1 MEQQLKL
8 LIYLHAYTFHITTY
22 DLAFLGT
29 IFIGLTF
36 TLLLCFTKRINQAA
50 NRFLGVALATIVLWM
65 AWVLGID
72 IRLGTYFPRWSWL
85 PLQYSLALGPLI
97 YFYVLKIIRPEYKF
111 HRKDLLHFS
120 PLLLEQG
127 VLILEVK
134 ESIKT
139 GAATY
144 DTHIFQYLNPVLQ
157 LLAFISVITYLYW
170 CHKLIESYY
179 QRLKFND
186 GDRYRYELRWLHRLL
201 AGFGLLWL
209 LWIPYAAV
217 DYFYYHHQ
225 PGIYVYYPLCLLLAV
240 IFTRIAIVVY
250 LRPEVSAPVG
260 APSFQKPLLPTEL
273 KQRGTWLKNA
283 MKADLYYQN
292 PELSLSSL
300 AGKLELTTHELSR
313 IINTVLKKSFNDFIN
328 EYRVGGVVQK
338 MQDPAYDHITLLG
351 IAYESGFNSKS
362 TFNRIFKQM
371 TGKSP
376 VEYKTDLKKEFPSY
390 NLRRQTQFAMVIS
403 YQQTTPKWSYEKLN
417 RNFMLRNYLKIAWR
431 NTLHNKVYSMLNIV
445 GLATGMAV
453 ALLIGLWVINQ
464 YSYDRFLPGYKQL
477 YQVEMNLTSQ
487 HDGTH
492 TQTSIALPL
501 TDVLRKEI
509 PGIKYVAESDNIGQM
524 NHGLLVG
531 DKKLYLGG
539 GAVGADFFKIFQYPF
554 VKGNANSALKDLYS
568 IVLTEST
575 AKALFG
581 DADPVGKYVR
591 FDNSQNMTVTGVI
604 RDIPANATLQFNYLV
619 PFAYS
624 EATQGWIKDGRTR
637 WTYNSFSGYVA
648 LEPGTTYGQI
658 APKIRDIVDKRSLEM
673 RSSKPEV
680 FLHPL
685 KDWHLYNDF
694 KNGKAVGGFVEYVRL
709 FSIIGMLVLVIACI
723 NFMNLSTARS
733 EKRAREVGVRKAIGS
748 ARIDLVYQFLTE
760 SVLVTFISFLLGL
773 LLVQLALP
781 AFNTLTGTT
790 IHIPY
795 GNIGFWCIM
804 IIFVL
809 FTGLIAGS
817 RPAFYL
823 SSFNPVKVLKGS
835 IQAGKAATL
844 PRKILVVVQFT
855 CSIALIISTVI
866 VYQQI
871 QYVKN
876 RPTGYSADRLVMTDM
891 TDDLSQ
897 HYEALKND
905 LLSSGLVEGVASST
919 SPATQVYSHFSLEK
933 WPGKNAGDEE
943 VNIGAIWV
951 SDDYFKTLGMAF
963 AGGHN
968 FTGDWKSDTLNVIVN
983 EAMVRRIGLKD
994 PVNQLITINFNP
1006 KPVRIIG
1013 VVKDALMDSPYSP
1026 VEPVVFGH
1034 NPFGSVVTY
1043 RLAKNVNTHT
1053 AIDKI
1058 GQLFEKYNPAY
1069 PYQYKFVNDEYE
1081 HKFNLEVLV
1090 GKLAGVFAGL
1100 AIFISCL
1107 GLFGLAAYVAEQRT
1121 KEIGIRKVLGASIAQ
1136 VWLMLSRDFIVL
1148 VVISCAI
1155 ASPVAF
1161 YYLHNWLQKYTYRIS
1176 IGAGVFIASGIAA
1189 IVITLVTI
1197 SFQAIK
1203 AALANPVKSLRS
1215 E

>member
-1 MEQQLKL
+1 M
-8 LIYLHAYTFHITTY
+8 
-22 DLAFLGT
+22 
-29 IFIGLTF
+29 
-36 TLLLCFTKRINQAA
+36 A
-50 NRFLGVALATIVLWM
+50 NRFISLALVTIVLWI
-65 AWVLGID
+65 ARILGID
-72 IRLGTYFPRWSWL
+72 TGLSAYFPHWSRL
-85 PLQYSLALGPLI
+85 PLQFSLALGPLI
-97 YFYVLKIIRPEYKF
+97 YFYVLKITRPEYKF
-111 HRKDLLHFS
+111 RRKDLLHFS
-120 PLLLEQG
+120 PLVLEQG
-127 VLILEVK
+127 ALLLEIK
-134 ESIKT
+134 ESIRT
-139 GAATY
+139 EAATY
-144 DTHIFQYLNPVLQ
+144 DTLTFHQLNPMLQ
-157 LLAFISVITYLYW
+157 LLAFISVSMYLYLSFR
-170 CHKLIESYY
+170 LIERFYH
-179 QRLKFND
+179 RLKFNNLS
-186 GDRYRYELRWLHRLL
+186 DRYRYQLRWLHRLL
-201 AGFGLLWL
+201 AGFGLVWL
-209 LWIPYAAV
+209 LWIPYVAL
-217 DYFYYHHQ
+217 DYFYHHNQ
-225 PGIYVYYPLCLLLAV
+225 LGVPAYYSLYLVLAV
-240 IFTRIAIVVY
+240 IFIRIAIVAF
-250 LRPEVSAPVG
+250 LREDIKVPDPVPLVSRPSPPG
-260 APSFQKPLLPTEL
+260 AL
-273 KQRGTWLKNA
+273 KQKGIWLKKSMELN
-283 MKADLYYQN
+283 LFYQD
-292 PELSLSSL
+292 PELSLGSL
-300 AGKLELTTHELSR
+300 AAKLNMHPHELSR
-313 IINTVLKKSFNDFIN
+313 IVNEALGKNFNDFIN
-328 EYRVGGVVQK
+328 EYRIREVTRK
-338 MQDPAYDHITLLG
+338 MQDPACDRLTLLG
-351 IAYESGFNSKS
+351 IAFESGFNSKA
-362 TFNRIFKQM
+362 TFNRTFRQM
-371 TGKSP
+371 TRKSP
-376 VEYKTDLKKEFPSY
+376 KEYKNDLKKERSTY
-390 NLRRQTQFAMVIS
+390 HLRPYSQSAAIILRHEA
-403 YQQTTPKWSYEKLN
+403 TPMWSFEKLN
-417 RNFMLRNYLKIAWR
+417 RNYMFRNYLKIAWR

-445 GLATGMAV
+445 GLAAGMAV
-453 ALLIGLWVINQ
+453 TLLIGLWVINQ

-487 HDGTH
+487 HNGTS

-501 TDVLRKEI
+501 TDVLKKEI
-509 PGIKYVAESDNIGQM
+509 PGIRYVAEADNIGHM

-531 DKKLYLGG
+531 DKKLYMEG
-539 GAVGADFFKIFQYPF
+539 GAAGPEFFKIFQYPF
-554 VKGNANSALKDLYS
+554 IKGNANSALKDLYS

-581 DADPVGKYVR
+581 EADPMGKNVR

-604 RDIPANATLQFNYLV
+604 RNIPANASLKFNYLV

-637 WTYNSFSGYVA
+637 WTYNSFSAYVA
-648 LEPGTTYGQI
+648 LEPGITYGQI
-658 APKIRDIVDKRSLEM
+658 APKIRDIVNKRSPEM
-673 RSSKPEV
+673 RSLKPEV
-680 FLHPL
+680 IMHPL
-685 KDWHLYNDF
+685 ADWHLYNDF

-709 FSIIGMLVLVIACI
+709 FSIIGMLVLAIACI

-748 ARIDLVYQFLTE
+748 ARIDLVYQFLLE

-781 AFNTLTGTT
+781 AFNTLTGSDV
-790 IHIPY
+790 HIPF
-795 GNIGFWCIM
+795 GNIGFWGIM
-804 IIFVL
+804 IVFVL

-835 IQAGKAATL
+835 IQMGRWASM
-844 PRKILVVVQFT
+844 PRKVLVVVQFT

-876 RPTGYSADRLVMTDM
+876 RPTGYSADRLMMTDM
-891 TDDLSQ
+891 NGDLFQ
-897 HYEALKND
+897 QYEALKND
-905 LLSSGLVEGVASST
+905 LLSSGLVESVASST
-919 SPATQVYSHFSLEK
+919 SPATQVYSHFSLQK
-933 WPGKNAGDEE
+933 WPGKNAGDED

-951 SDDYFKTLGMAF
+951 SEDYFKTLGMTF

-994 PVNQLITINFNP
+994 PVNQLITINFNG
-1006 KPVRIIG
+1006 KSLRIIG

-1026 VEPVVFGH
+1026 VEPAVFGH
-1034 NPFGSVVTY
+1034 NPFGAVVTY
-1043 RLAKNVNTHT
+1043 RLAKNASTHT

-1058 GQLFEKYNPAY
+1058 GKIFGKYSPAY

-1136 VWLMLSRDFIVL
+1136 VWLLLSRDFIVL
-1148 VVISCAI
+1148 VVISCVI

-1161 YYLHNWLQKYTYRIS
+1161 YYLHNWLQKYTYRVS
-1176 IGAGVFIASGIAA
+1176 IGVGVFIASGIAA
-1189 IVITLVTI
+1189 IIITLITI

-1203 AALANPVKSLRS
+1203 AALANPVRSLRS